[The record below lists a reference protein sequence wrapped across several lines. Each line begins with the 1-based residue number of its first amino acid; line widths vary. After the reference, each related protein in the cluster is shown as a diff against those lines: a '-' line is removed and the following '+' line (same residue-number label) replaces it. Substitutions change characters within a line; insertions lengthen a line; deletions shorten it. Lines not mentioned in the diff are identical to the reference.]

1 MLYLKSKNQKSN
13 RFLIGIA
20 LAVMLFSS
28 IQINPN
34 PAIKT
39 SEACF
44 LNIFKLE
51 IFGVLDGIKHNTE
64 VDFYL
69 FGKKIF

>member
-1 MLYLKSKNQKSN
+1 MLYLKSKNQKSK
-13 RFLIGIA
+13 RFLTGIA
-20 LAVMLFSS
+20 LAVMLISS
-28 IQINPN
+28 IQFQPN

-51 IFGVLDGIKHNTE
+51 IFGVLDGVKNNTD
-64 VDFYL
+64 VDLYL
-69 FGKKIF
+69 FGIKIF